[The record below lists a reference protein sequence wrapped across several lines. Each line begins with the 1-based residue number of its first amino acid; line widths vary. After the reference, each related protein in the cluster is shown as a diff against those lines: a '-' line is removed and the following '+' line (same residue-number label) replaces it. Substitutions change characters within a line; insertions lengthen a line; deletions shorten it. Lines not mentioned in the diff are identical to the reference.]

1 MAQDLDSAKE
11 FLKRQKG
18 KPWGGPAAP
27 PAAPVGPAAQP
38 KRDPLLTGEKSAS
51 GVADNLKRRKAM
63 TGTAPVSK
71 PVARKVASG
80 R

>member
-1 MAQDLDSAKE
+1 MAQDLDSAKK
-11 FLKRQKG
+11 FLERQKG

-27 PAAPVGPAAQP
+27 PTPAAGPAAQP

-51 GVADNLKRRKAM
+51 GIEDNLRRRKAM
-63 TGTAPVSK
+63 TGTAPTSK
-71 PVARKVASG
+71 PTSRKVSRA